1 MKNQRYAVWIDRR
14 KAMILRSPAEGENA
28 YSEIESNVSRPER
41 FEGEKTNK
49 TGLFRTTLSN
59 QKRKQERENNHIT
72 EYVMKVANEIKD
84 ANAVLILGSG
94 ETRFE
99 LENHLLKRKDNH
111 STWIENKPCKKLN
124 KRGLE
129 LEMEK
134 HFNLHLG

>member
-1 MKNQRYAVWIDRR
+1 
-14 KAMILRSPAEGENA
+14 MILKSGRDGESS
-28 YSEIESNVSRPER
+28 YLEIESHAAKPER

-49 TGLFRTTLSN
+49 TGLFRTTLSRE
-59 QKRKQERENNHIT
+59 KHSQERKNNYISN
-72 EYVMKVANEIKD
+72 YVMKVANEIKE
-84 ANAVLILGSG
+84 ANAILILGAG

-99 LENHLLKRKDNH
+99 LENLLNKRKNNH
-111 STWIENKPCKKLN
+111 ALWIENKASKKIN

>member
-1 MKNQRYAVWIDRR
+1 MKNQRYAVWIDKR
-14 KAMILRSPAEGENA
+14 KAMILKSNAEGVNT
-28 YSEIESNVSRPER
+28 YLEIESHASRPER

-59 QKRKQERENNHIT
+59 EKRKQERQNNHIT
-72 EYVMKVANEIKD
+72 EYVMKVADEIKEV
-84 ANAVLILGSG
+84 NAVLIMGSG
-94 ETRFE
+94 ETRHE
-99 LENHLLKRKDNH
+99 LENLLLKRKDNQNA
-111 STWIENKPCKKLN
+111 WIENKPYKKLN